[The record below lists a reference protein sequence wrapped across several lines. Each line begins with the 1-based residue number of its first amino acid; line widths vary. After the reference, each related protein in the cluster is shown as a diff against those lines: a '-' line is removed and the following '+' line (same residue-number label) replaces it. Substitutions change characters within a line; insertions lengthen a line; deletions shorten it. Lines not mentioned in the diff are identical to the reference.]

1 MLGACLHGATPQENM
16 DGLQAAAWSRADI
29 LECQELRS
37 VRTPNRVRTRT
48 LESLDDEGRNGGDP
62 EDIPGGPWALFEFE
76 TVLGFHF
83 ILLGVPCPASHSVP
97 YQRVTYSH
105 LDFARLHTNQNLT
118 TH

>member
-1 MLGACLHGATPQENM
+1 M
-16 DGLQAAAWSRADI
+16 
-29 LECQELRS
+29 
-37 VRTPNRVRTRT
+37 T
-48 LESLDDEGRNGGDP
+48 LEDGGRNGVDP
-62 EDIPGGPWALFEFE
+62 EMRPAEPWTLFEFE

-83 ILLGVPCPASHSVP
+83 ILLGVPCPASHSIP